1 MRQSGDQAI
10 TNGHA
15 VISLD
20 EAIELTR
27 THYPKGPERLAE
39 RMGIE
44 ILEAPLRGAAGW
56 CIRGKRPRIRID
68 NSTSRSRRRFT
79 LAHELAHLVLGT
91 DLELVSEPFQ
101 SDKAEERE
109 ADRLAALFLVPAERL
124 QGFVGGHLPVD
135 ARTLKRI
142 AKDADVSPIMAAC
155 RVVSA
160 SEQLGLMNAA
170 IVYFENGE
178 EVWRY
183 SENLVFDDD
192 EPDDLLRD
200 ALAAR
205 PQLARSDNGDG
216 NVNLCSLLETQSY
229 QILLV
234 QLLSSSDAEGESS
247 EEKRRRLADF
257 VFGNDSSFRH
267 SVAGSL
273 GAVSQKCKGET
284 LDEAVAYFEVAYVG
298 TKYDG
303 EKMKRLCT
311 EEGREYIRI
320 HLSRWFS

>member
-1 MRQSGDQAI
+1 M
-10 TNGHA
+10 
-15 VISLD
+15 
-20 EAIELTR
+20 
-27 THYPKGPERLAE
+27 
-39 RMGIE
+39 
-44 ILEAPLRGAAGW
+44 LEAALRGAAGW
-56 CIRGKRPRIRID
+56 CIKGKRPRIRID

-91 DLELVSEPFQ
+91 DLELVSKPFQ

-109 ADRLAALFLVPAERL
+109 ADRLAALFLVPEERL
-124 QGFVGGHLPVD
+124 QSFVGGHLPVD
-135 ARTLKRI
+135 AKTLNRI

-160 SEQLGLMNAA
+160 SEQLGLINAA

-183 SENLVFDDD
+183 SENLVFHDG
-192 EPDDLLRD
+192 EPDNLLRD

-216 NVNLCSLLETQSY
+216 NVNVCSLLETEHY
-229 QILLV
+229 QLLLV
-234 QLLSSSDAEGESS
+234 QLLHSSQAEEESL
-247 EEKRRRLADF
+247 EERRRRLAAF
-257 VFGNDSSFRH
+257 VFGDDVSFRQ

-273 GAVSQKCKGET
+273 GVVHQRCKDRTIE
-284 LDEAVAYFEVAYVG
+284 EAAAYFEENYIG

-303 EKMKRLCT
+303 DKMARLLT
-311 EEGREYIRI
+311 EEGRQYVRI
-320 HLSRWFS
+320 HLSRWFSS